1 MKEEVEKKTVKRRGV
16 RAIKEALEI
25 EISLLF
31 MDEDTCVTNFMIKD
45 ARVKAGFIS
54 NKEYP

>member
-45 ARVKAGFIS
+45 ARSEGWFHI
-54 NKEYP
+54 E

>member
-1 MKEEVEKKTVKRRGV
+1 MKEETVKKRAAESKEV

-45 ARVKAGFIS
+45 ARSEGWFHI
-54 NKEYP
+54 E